1 VPATYRNNSFH
12 GRGRCAPR
20 SSVSADVSKADR
32 AAAHPPV
39 DLFPPNLLS
48 SHESLSLPA
57 TGSDRSG
64 WWLAHTRPRQEK
76 AAAADFFAWSVP
88 FYLPLLARTSVSRGR
103 PRLARE
109 PLFPG
114 YVFVFGSEEDRLTA
128 LKTNRLLTVQYVPD
142 GEQLREELS
151 QFAELIAAG
160 ARLTRESRLVAG
172 ERVRIKAGPFRD
184 IEGVILRRN
193 GKTELLVAID
203 FLRQGASLE
212 VDECMLEPI

>member
-1 VPATYRNNSFH
+1 
-12 GRGRCAPR
+12 
-20 SSVSADVSKADR
+20 
-32 AAAHPPV
+32 V
-39 DLFPPNLLS
+39 DLHPTDLLS
-48 SHESLSLPA
+48 SVEFRSVSTKGP
-57 TGSDRSG
+57 SDAG

-76 AAAADFFAWSVP
+76 AAAADFLARDVA
-88 FYLPLLARTSVSRGR
+88 FYLPLLSRTSVSRGR

-114 YVFVFGSEEDRLTA
+114 YVFVYGDGEDRLTA
-128 LKTNRLLTVQYVPD
+128 LKTNRLLTVQHVPD
-142 GEQLREELS
+142 GERLRGELS

-203 FLRQGASLE
+203 FLSQGASLE

>member
-1 VPATYRNNSFH
+1 VPAIDQNISPTV
-12 GRGRCAPR
+12 GGLCAPM
-20 SSVSADVSKADR
+20 VP
-32 AAAHPPV
+32 AAVINGVAPRVGDGNPPV
-39 DLFPPNLLS
+39 DLFPAELLN
-48 SHESLSLPA
+48 
-57 TGSDRSG
+57 RSAPLQNNEPSRCHG

-76 AAAADFFAWSVP
+76 AVAADLFALSVG
-88 FYLPLLARTSVSRGR
+88 FYLPLLTRKSLTRGR
-103 PRLARE
+103 PRMARV

-114 YVFVFGSEEDRLTA
+114 YVFVFGSEEDRLSA

-142 GEQLREELS
+142 GERLRKDLV
-151 QFAELIAAG
+151 QFWELIAAG
-160 ARLTRESRLVAG
+160 ARLTRESRLTAG

-184 IEGVILRRN
+184 TEGVVLRRN